1 MDTIYN
7 LLKINKRISLAAYN
21 RLCKLKG
28 LWCRIEEPIQDS
40 NPSIFGLEDVAIY
53 DKSTSYKKKLLIIGL
68 FQEGSQG
75 MQDFD
80 TFVEGVYILTPYKFR
95 LPLQTQVEVNF
106 CNRKMTFKV
115 DDHRNLMPDICEQ
128 FFIKNIL
135 VPAT

>member
-7 LLKINKRISLAAYN
+7 LLKTNKRISLAAYN

>member
-80 TFVEGVYILTPYKFR
+80 TFVEGVYILTPYKSK